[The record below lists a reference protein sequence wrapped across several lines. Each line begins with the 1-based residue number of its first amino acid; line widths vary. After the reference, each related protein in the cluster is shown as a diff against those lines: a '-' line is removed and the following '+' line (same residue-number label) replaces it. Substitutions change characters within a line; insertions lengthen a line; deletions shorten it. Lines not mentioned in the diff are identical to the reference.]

1 MAVCIGFIGKEVQAL
16 LLSCHILLQYK
27 TLKNFSLL
35 QNSPL
40 FLRCIN
46 PSQELQ
52 FHYIMHTCIDFV
64 EEKIIQS
71 NKSGSDVR
79 ELYLGLLYSSEE
91 VKA

>member
-1 MAVCIGFIGKEVQAL
+1 MYCINRERGKFHLMYVTPSFL
-16 LLSCHILLQYK
+16 PRTKYSSIV
-27 TLKNFSLL
+27 T

-46 PSQELQ
+46 SSQELQ
-52 FHYIMHTCIDFV
+52 FHYIVHTCLDFV

-71 NKSGSDVR
+71 NKSGSEVR
-79 ELYLGLLYSSEE
+79 ELYLGLLYSNEE

>member
-1 MAVCIGFIGKEVQAL
+1 
-16 LLSCHILLQYK
+16 
-27 TLKNFSLL
+27 
-35 QNSPL
+35 
-40 FLRCIN
+40 
-46 PSQELQ
+46 
-52 FHYIMHTCIDFV
+52 V

>member
-1 MAVCIGFIGKEVQAL
+1 MAVCIGFIGKEVQVLFVQL
-16 LLSCHILLQYK
+16 LVLNCSINIQNY
-27 TLKNFSLL
+27 SSL